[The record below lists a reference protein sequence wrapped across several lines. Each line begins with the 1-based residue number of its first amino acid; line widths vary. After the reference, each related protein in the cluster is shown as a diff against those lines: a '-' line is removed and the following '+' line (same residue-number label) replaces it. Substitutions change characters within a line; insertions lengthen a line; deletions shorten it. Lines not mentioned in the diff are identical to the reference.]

1 MRLGSKIDLGA
12 LTFKPPRAGPTL
24 WEIGVPDRSAAE
36 FFIPN
41 TSQKYVNDLYTSVDK
56 LVSSY
61 LNLLTFF
68 FSYFYSTFRKW
79 GYQIMHIYN
88 FPSLNKILFEFGR
101 MYQLFLNYFD
111 KNMIFE
117 TCEDTS

>member
-68 FSYFYSTFRKW
+68 FHISTLHLENGDIKLC
-79 GYQIMHIYN
+79 IYTT
-88 FPSLNKILFEFGR
+88 SLH
-101 MYQLFLNYFD
+101 
-111 KNMIFE
+111 
-117 TCEDTS
+117 